1 VDPTVTLKVK
11 TSIARLEPELA
22 VSLREV
28 EKADF
33 ILCVDAD
40 PINEAPMLALA
51 MRQAQKN
58 GAKIVVMDPRP
69 VSLPMDFDHLF
80 AAVGDQS
87 GLVGFLIKAAVDRET
102 AASFGETT
110 AKFFDALPD
119 RNLIAGYQEDLITAV
134 TDDLKKSQR
143 PVIVCGTDISPVQ
156 IPGIAADLSLF
167 LGAAD
172 KKAGLFYLLP
182 GANAF
187 GAGLLSDDEASLLSI
202 IEAIENGDIKALILT
217 ECDLFHRFPD
227 RKRLEHALN
236 SLDLLIVMDYIDSEA
251 AREAHVFLPVATL
264 YEAGGVFVN
273 QEGRAQAAPRAYEGG
288 RPIVQSGGGDHPPRI
303 YGQGIPGAAPKPA
316 WMILAELTEEKLPRD
331 SEKLR
336 ADIRM
341 RLADDIPRFADLHSF
356 EDIPDAGIR
365 LEFATKSDLRFT
377 ADEPWSFKKSGA
389 QDKSMELILVDWT
402 FGTEALSAHSEC
414 LWELER
420 EPAVFMHTSEAQN
433 LDLIDGEQ
441 VSIQTES
448 GNLEAKLK
456 AVENM
461 AAGVLI
467 VPRHRKISWQIFET
481 GMIRIGREQI
491 KKVGA

>member
-1 VDPTVTLKVK
+1 
-11 TSIARLEPELA
+11 
-22 VSLREV
+22 
-28 EKADF
+28 
-33 ILCVDAD
+33 
-40 PINEAPMLALA
+40 
-51 MRQAQKN
+51 
-58 GAKIVVMDPRP
+58 
-69 VSLPMDFDHLF
+69 
-80 AAVGDQS
+80 
-87 GLVGFLIKAAVDRET
+87 
-102 AASFGETT
+102 
-110 AKFFDALPD
+110 
-119 RNLIAGYQEDLITAV
+119 
-134 TDDLKKSQR
+134 
-143 PVIVCGTDISPVQ
+143 
-156 IPGIAADLSLF
+156 
-167 LGAAD
+167 
-172 KKAGLFYLLP
+172 
-182 GANAF
+182 
-187 GAGLLSDDEASLLSI
+187 
-202 IEAIENGDIKALILT
+202 
-217 ECDLFHRFPD
+217 
-227 RKRLEHALN
+227 
-236 SLDLLIVMDYIDSEA
+236 
-251 AREAHVFLPVATL
+251 
-264 YEAGGVFVN
+264 
-273 QEGRAQAAPRAYEGG
+273 
-288 RPIVQSGGGDHPPRI
+288 
-303 YGQGIPGAAPKPA
+303 
-316 WMILAELTEEKLPRD
+316 MILAELTEEKLPPD

-467 VPRHRKISWQIFET
+467 VPRHRKISWQIFAT
-481 GMIRIGREQI
+481 GMTSIGREQI
-491 KKVGA
+491 KKVDISQ